1 MLYYYGDKVHK
12 DLQGE
17 TDHQDAQDTD
27 SVALQTMMRE
37 AIESFKADKLDHLW
51 KNLKMLKAGSEE
63 KNWRRGQSKK
73 V

>member
-27 SVALQTMMRE
+27 SMALQTMMRE
-37 AIESFKADKLDHLW
+37 AIESFKASPVEEFKDAQGWLRRKKL
-51 KNLKMLKAGSEE
+51 E
-63 KNWRRGQSKK
+63 KRAK
-73 V
+73 